1 LILWPTLAATL
12 LGVNLVRL
20 QGRGLVV
27 ASGLVIVLVSAAAV
41 GWLPVPTW
49 WRFFPAV
56 GLATLVVVAWRPLVM
71 CDEARRSLLGWIVV
85 ASCGAGIV
93 ALLSA
98 EGSSPHRM
106 WIGAAAILAL
116 AEPTTRLLRGLL
128 RRLGTPPPA
137 GPEPGGRGEA
147 IGILERWMVYA
158 VVTRGEYAAMAF
170 IIAAKALARH
180 KRFEDSNFAEYFLVG
195 TLASLLAAVAV
206 AEAVSFL
213 ATRG

>member
-1 LILWPTLAATL
+1 MILWSTLVATL

-20 QGRGLVV
+20 QGRGLAV
-27 ASGLVIVLVSAAAV
+27 AAGLVIVLVPTAAF
-41 GWLPVPTW
+41 GWLPVQAW
-49 WRFFPAV
+49 WRFIPAV
-56 GLATLVVVAWRPLVM
+56 GLAALVVVAWRPLVM
-71 CDEARRSLLGWIVV
+71 RDEARRSLLGWIVF
-85 ASCGAGIV
+85 ALCGAGIA

-116 AEPTTRLLRGLL
+116 AEPATRILRGLL

-158 VVTRGEYAAMAF
+158 VVTRGEYTAMAF

-180 KRFEDSNFAEYFLVG
+180 KRFDDSNFAEYFLVG

-213 ATRG
+213 AARG